1 MEARSYMIESILKQ
15 CFEGVGVIVFT
26 KQRFL
31 GINTEFG
38 SLNYNNFDENIFTSS
53 ISFLDYD
60 VVVISTN
67 FVSSRYPE
75 SSTSPYQNK
84 RLLSNYASNQIT
96 EDYKIIKEQLIELL
110 KQGKMVFILMGSN
123 ENCYIYTGEK
133 QYSGTGK
140 NARQTNIVTEFDMY
154 SFLPIKITATHVY
167 GERIEI
173 CGKQPFINF
182 FKKSNECF
190 HYAAYFT
197 APQPSMLLK
206 IPGTS
211 KAVSAVFEYENGKII
226 LLPLPYYEDDYTEEK
241 YWRKYGKI
249 YLDALF
255 ELSERLSTSLDD
267 YVLPDWTNYFSILN
281 ETAESIK
288 LEKDLQR
295 LKKIQ
300 RSIEKQEELIC
311 QIQRYKTLLTAS
323 GDQLEDIVKLVL
335 SELGFSLLEAE
346 KGRSDIIAKYGET
359 DIVAEIKGVTK
370 SAAEKHAAQL
380 EKWVAQFTE
389 ENEHAPKPLLIVNG
403 FCDTPLLE
411 RVENVFPNQMLK
423 YCEARNHV
431 LVTTTQLLCLYI
443 ETRNDLSCLDERI
456 NGLLSTVGIY
466 QPYQNITDF
475 IKPIT

>member
-1 MEARSYMIESILKQ
+1 MIESILKQ

-67 FVSSRYPE
+67 FISSRYPE

-110 KQGKMVFILMGSN
+110 
-123 ENCYIYTGEK
+123 
-133 QYSGTGK
+133 
-140 NARQTNIVTEFDMY
+140 
-154 SFLPIKITATHVY
+154 
-167 GERIEI
+167 
-173 CGKQPFINF
+173 
-182 FKKSNECF
+182 
-190 HYAAYFT
+190 
-197 APQPSMLLK
+197 
-206 IPGTS
+206 
-211 KAVSAVFEYENGKII
+211 
-226 LLPLPYYEDDYTEEK
+226 
-241 YWRKYGKI
+241 
-249 YLDALF
+249 
-255 ELSERLSTSLDD
+255 
-267 YVLPDWTNYFSILN
+267 
-281 ETAESIK
+281 
-288 LEKDLQR
+288 
-295 LKKIQ
+295 
-300 RSIEKQEELIC
+300 
-311 QIQRYKTLLTAS
+311 
-323 GDQLEDIVKLVL
+323 
-335 SELGFSLLEAE
+335 
-346 KGRSDIIAKYGET
+346 
-359 DIVAEIKGVTK
+359 
-370 SAAEKHAAQL
+370 
-380 EKWVAQFTE
+380 
-389 ENEHAPKPLLIVNG
+389 IVNG

-411 RVENVFPNQMLK
+411 RIEDVFPNQMLK